1 MEIFSYIMSIEFLKD
16 SNTYVSDSLVHG
28 RGVFAKRYISE
39 DSLIERC
46 PMIKLDFSSKYH
58 CDLQVL
64 DYVYAKPCRPCDNCR
79 QHGYDLYMIMGY
91 GMVYNHQDNANANIS
106 FDYDNLYADI
116 TAIKDI
122 DQDQEIFISY
132 GPMYFLNK
140 RKVEL

>member
-1 MEIFSYIMSIEFLKD
+1 MNDSVFIKD
-16 SNTYVSDSLVHG
+16 SNTYVSYSVVHG
-28 RGVFAKRYISE
+28 RGVFAKKNILE
-39 DSLIERC
+39 NDLIERC

-58 CDLQVL
+58 CDLQIL
-64 DYVYAKPCRPCDNCR
+64 DYVYAKPCRPCDHCR

-106 FDYDNLYADI
+106 FDYNNLTADI

-122 DQDQEIFISY
+122 PADNEIFISY

-140 RKVEL
+140 KKIEL